1 MKEGECMKHK
11 KAKTASDLVTHFQK
25 RCIERIGHLVKQKTL
40 KDGMANGFLRSLGKR
55 SNTRTYWKMD
65 LQTGS
70 YVVVYDKLR
79 HAFVTV
85 MHYDEWMASRRPDLK
100 FDIKH
105 PEYIKNEKTQ
115 YA

>member
-1 MKEGECMKHK
+1 MRLLKHK
-11 KAKTASDLVTHFQK
+11 KAKTANDLVAHFQK
-25 RCIERIGHLVKQKTL
+25 RCIERIGHLIKQKTL
-40 KDGMANGFLRSLGKR
+40 KDGMSNGFLRSLGSQ

-85 MHYDEWMASRRPDLK
+85 MHYDEWMANKRPDLK

-105 PEYIKNEKTQ
+105 PEYTKNEKTQ

>member
-1 MKEGECMKHK
+1 MRHK
-11 KAKTASDLVTHFQK
+11 KAKTANDLIAHFQK
-25 RCIERIGHLVKQKTL
+25 RCMERIGHLIKQKTL
-40 KDGMANGFLRSLGKR
+40 KDGMANGFLRKLGYGTC
-55 SNTRTYWKMD
+55 SRTNWKMD

-100 FDIKH
+100 FNIRH
-105 PEYIKNEKTQ
+105 PEHVKKLIEEED
-115 YA
+115 

>member
-1 MKEGECMKHK
+1 MRHK
-11 KAKTASDLVTHFQK
+11 KAKTATDLVIHFQK
-25 RCIERIGHLVKQKTL
+25 RCIERIGHLIKQKTL
-40 KDGMANGFLRSLGKR
+40 KDGMANGFLRSLGSQ
-55 SNTRTYWKMD
+55 SNTRTFWKLD

-85 MHYDEWMASRRPDLK
+85 MHYDEWMANRRPDLK

-105 PEYIKNEKTQ
+105 PEYIKSKERRQ
-115 YA
+115 HA

>member
-1 MKEGECMKHK
+1 MRHK
-11 KAKTASDLVTHFQK
+11 KAKTADDLVAHFQK
-25 RCIERIGHLVKQKTL
+25 RCVERVGHLIKQRTL
-40 KDGMANGFLRSLGKR
+40 KDGMSNGFLKALGKR

-85 MHYDEWMASRRPDLK
+85 MHYVEWMASRRPDLK
-100 FDIKH
+100 FDIQH
-105 PEYIKNEKTQ
+105 PEYVRNRQ
-115 YA
+115 